1 MKNFYLVKNSLHY
14 FLICAIIYLRRRSI
28 LVSELCLEGDE
39 IGTKGHNDEVSGVS
53 FGCPNWD

>member
-1 MKNFYLVKNSLHY
+1 MKNSLQL
-14 FLICAIIYLRRRSI
+14 FLICGIIYLRRRSI